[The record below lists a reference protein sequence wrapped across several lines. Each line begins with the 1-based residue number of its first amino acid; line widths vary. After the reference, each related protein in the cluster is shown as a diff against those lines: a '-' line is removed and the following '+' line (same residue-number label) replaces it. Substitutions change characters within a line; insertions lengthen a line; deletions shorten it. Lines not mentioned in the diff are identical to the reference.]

1 MAIKR
6 KVIKS
11 SSIGESRRPRGKSLV
26 WGVLILVC
34 KVLGIAF
41 LVQGFILQLATGILY
56 YGMLHYAIGAIFGII
71 AWHLHK
77 KKCEA
82 CAMK

>member
-1 MAIKR
+1 MALKR
-6 KVIKS
+6 KVIRS
-11 SSIGESRRPRGKSLV
+11 SSMGESRKSRGNSLV
-26 WGVLILVC
+26 WGILILVC

-56 YGMLHYAIGAIFGII
+56 YGMLHYAIGAIFGIV

-82 CAMK
+82 CK